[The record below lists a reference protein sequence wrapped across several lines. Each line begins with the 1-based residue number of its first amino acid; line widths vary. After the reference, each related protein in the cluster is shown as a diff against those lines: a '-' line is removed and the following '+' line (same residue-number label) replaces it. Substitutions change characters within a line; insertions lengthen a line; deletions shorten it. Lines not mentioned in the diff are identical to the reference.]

1 MAKILSE
8 NLDAHPYTGKI
19 EIKGKLRIIDAPYI
33 RPYFNGTENYE
44 QVKNVTI
51 GKVYDV
57 FCKEGYGDME
67 DIYFINDAGEPD
79 KLADFFFEEVPTQ
92 EKSSDVQESEFG
104 K

>member
-1 MAKILSE
+1 
-8 NLDAHPYTGKI
+8 
-19 EIKGKLRIIDAPYI
+19 
-33 RPYFNGTENYE
+33 
-44 QVKNVTI
+44 
-51 GKVYDV
+51 
-57 FCKEGYGDME
+57 ME